1 MKTKKIIIK
10 NSNINLK
17 IDELDFS
24 NTGIYFLKGNNG
36 SGKTSII
43 EKILKENKVSDLNDS
58 LENSI
63 SYYSQKQYIYN
74 ISVDKYI
81 DVLDKEKLSYYLEL
95 FDIKHL
101 NGPIDKLSGGELTK
115 LKILRTILKDTS
127 IIIFDEPTN
136 NLDKKSVLVLKN
148 ILEEIRK
155 EKTII
160 LISHD
165 ERLDIEYDYIYEI
178 KNNELFIVK
187 EKNKND
193 KNVYKYNKN
202 LDIDKNYFKYILNST
217 FNYFLLS
224 ITIILLVFISNYN
237 ASYLQE
243 NVQVSNE
250 RFKSD
255 KYMEVLNVGEQCSYY
270 YAKDLV
276 ELEYSKYCNDY
287 DKLTLSDLIT
297 LINENYIENIY
308 VKNELESDFD
318 IYENKNMVLF
328 SLPNF
333 VSENQPLESNLTCT
347 SSHILKGRLPKDNKL
362 EVVLSKNSLIK
373 RYNYKGDINNAIG
386 SKVDIN
392 NKSYEIVGITN
403 SNAICL
409 SFNDNSQNGFI
420 TFNKK
425 NIKYFD
431 SMIKEMKK
439 QNMEENFSMIYIKFK
454 ENKAEEA
461 SNKLIQLSKSHQISS
476 NFIFDLIE
484 KDNFLKSLPYLL
496 IVNVFG
502 FSLILTIVF
511 ILIRKTLTIVN
522 DYMDDYK
529 NLTFEFRKID
539 NALIKVILV
548 NFLVALISS
557 LISIFFI
564 YNLTIN
570 LFWLIAPFYLI
581 HLSFI
586 FIFVKIFSLKKWSS

>member
-43 EKILKENKVSDLNDS
+43 EKILKENKVSDLNGS

-63 SYYSQKQYIYN
+63 SYYSQKSHIYN
-74 ISVDKYI
+74 VSVKKYLH
-81 DVLDKEKLSYYLEL
+81 VFDKEKLNYYLEL

-187 EKNKND
+187 EKYKND

-237 ASYLQE
+237 ASYLKE

-362 EVVLSKNSLIK
+362 EVALSKNSLIK

-581 HLSFI
+581 HLSLI

>member
-43 EKILKENKVSDLNDS
+43 EKILKENKVSDLNGS

-63 SYYSQKQYIYN
+63 SYYSQKSHIYN
-74 ISVDKYI
+74 VSVKKYLH
-81 DVLDKEKLSYYLEL
+81 VFDKEKLNYYLEL

-187 EKNKND
+187 EKYKND

-237 ASYLQE
+237 ASYLKE

-287 DKLTLSDLIT
+287 DKLTLSDLKT

-362 EVVLSKNSLIK
+362 EVALSKNSLIK

-581 HLSFI
+581 HLSLI